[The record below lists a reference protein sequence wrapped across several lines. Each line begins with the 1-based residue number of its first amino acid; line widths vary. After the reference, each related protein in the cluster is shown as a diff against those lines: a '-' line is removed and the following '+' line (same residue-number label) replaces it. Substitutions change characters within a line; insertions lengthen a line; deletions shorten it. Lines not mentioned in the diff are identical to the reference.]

1 MASSAQLKAQAKYD
15 KQNTKQLMLKL
26 NTTNDADILA
36 KLDAIENKQGYIKK
50 LVRDNLKN
58 TESVLTVES
67 IKFLLL
73 PVVKKYSIK
82 SVSLFGSYARNEATV
97 SSDVDLLI
105 DGGNYQGLIAYMEMV
120 NAMKSALGRDV
131 DVVTQSSLDESKLE
145 SDRIFKQNIERDK
158 VVLV

>member
-73 PVVKKYSIK
+73 
-82 SVSLFGSYARNEATV
+82 LAFGIQKNNYLN
-97 SSDVDLLI
+97 LLSNLHNF
-105 DGGNYQGLIAYMEMV
+105 DCFYNNL
-120 NAMKSALGRDV
+120 
-131 DVVTQSSLDESKLE
+131 
-145 SDRIFKQNIERDK
+145 
-158 VVLV
+158 